1 MDLIVGFVK
10 SNDDFATCVF
20 SGNYNETILSKRA
33 FTNLMGDEIKILS
46 IFFDNGRFVNEVH
59 KSLQEQNLDCKAV
72 GWYRASPGQIVDGVH
87 YLLNPSSTANTFSRS
102 INNLLNPADIKGD
115 VGGKPEPQPDNQ
127 GSQPDGERK
136 QPRRRAKPVHSP

>member
-46 IFFDNGRFVNEVH
+46 IFFDNGPFVNEVH
-59 KSLQEQNLDCKAV
+59 KSLQEQNLDCKTV
-72 GWYRASPGQIVDGVH
+72 GQARTTASPARWR
-87 YLLNPSSTANTFSRS
+87 TKA
-102 INNLLNPADIKGD
+102 A
-115 VGGKPEPQPDNQ
+115 
-127 GSQPDGERK
+127 
-136 QPRRRAKPVHSP
+136 